1 VKASRLSP
9 VRRSVNLECQLF
21 AAAFSFSSGSN
32 RIAIRCP
39 LFSSRNGSLSQSA
52 VSVQQ
57 LNDFTVRWLV
67 ALKTSQA
74 DSDGENVRGSVRPAL
89 N

>member
-1 VKASRLSP
+1 
-9 VRRSVNLECQLF
+9 
-21 AAAFSFSSGSN
+21 
-32 RIAIRCP
+32 
-39 LFSSRNGSLSQSA
+39 
-52 VSVQQ
+52 
-57 LNDFTVRWLV
+57 V

>member
-1 VKASRLSP
+1 VSAFCRRFFVFVRQQSHRDPLSVVFVAQRLAFAICG
-9 VRRSVNLECQLF
+9 VRT
-21 AAAFSFSSGSN
+21 
-32 RIAIRCP
+32 AIERLHRP
-39 LFSSRNGSLSQSA
+39 
-52 VSVQQ
+52 
-57 LNDFTVRWLV
+57 LV